1 MGKRLLDLVAATL
14 GLVLLT
20 PILVA
25 TAALVRLTSP
35 GPAIFSQVRL
45 GRHARPFRMY
55 KFRSMVAGADRRG
68 AGVTV
73 GGDPR
78 VTPVGRFLRRTKL
91 DELPQLWNVL
101 RGDMS
106 LVGPRPE
113 VPEFA
118 DLFPDQYRRILH
130 VRPGIT
136 HRGTLAFRTEEA
148 ILADARVGEA
158 RSFYIDRVMPRKLA
172 MYEACLE
179 DPLLRDVLTILETV
193 SPWKSTRAVTAAEL
207 LDAPIVGNV
216 PAWQEP
222 VAMHN
227 PRRRLSRVEGRVP
240 VLPGVAAADR
250 PSGGAPALEEIIAI
264 VQNAN

>member
-1 MGKRLLDLVAATL
+1 MGKRLLDLVAATV
-14 GLVLLT
+14 GLVLLIPVLAVT
-20 PILVA
+20 A
-25 TAALVRLTSP
+25 TLIRLTSP

-45 GRHARPFRMY
+45 GRHGRPFRMY
-55 KFRSMVAGADRRG
+55 KFRSMVADAARRG

-78 VTPVGRFLRRTKL
+78 VTGVGRFLRRAKL

-118 DLFPDQYRRILH
+118 DMFPDQYRRILH

-148 ILADARVGEA
+148 ILAQAPLGEA
-158 RSFYIDRVMPRKLA
+158 RRFYIDRVMPRKLA

-193 SPWKSTRAVTAAEL
+193 SPWKATRAVTAADL
-207 LDAPIVGNV
+207 LDAPVVGNV
-216 PAWQEP
+216 PAWPEP
-222 VAMHN
+222 AAMN
-227 PRRRLSRVEGRVP
+227 DPRRRLSRVKGRVP
-240 VLPGVAAADR
+240 GQPAAPAAER